1 MFATRRIQ
9 ALRYICVP
17 QAEAGAYWNLVEVT
31 FEQPGTGADSAVL
44 FAVPNPGQVASFDM
58 PVLPT
63 ACASDARALLRALD
77 AANVSVMDPVYAL
90 PQVSADYSQL
100 SRSPQ
105 FTAAFYNN
113 ATTLAAIETRYAQGF
128 AFALVPAPPGADS
141 IVSGWTSR
149 MPQPTIAL
157 AAPGSPNVRS
167 VTIGAIGIDGLRWV
181 DGQPLEA
188 TTCIDIADL
197 PRWIASLQGC
207 RQAVR
212 QAVRL
217 TQIRLSQLPRT
228 LIVGNACRPTHEAGL
243 AVGLTTGRAAGLAG
257 RIDRTCRLM

>member
-1 MFATRRIQ
+1 MFSTRRIQ

-17 QAEAGAYWNLVEVT
+17 QAEAGVYWNLVEVT

-44 FAVPNPGQVASFDM
+44 FAVSNPGQVASFDM
-58 PVLPT
+58 PVLPP

-105 FTAAFYNN
+105 FTAAFYSS
-113 ATTLAAIETRYAQGF
+113 AATLAAIETRYGQGF

-157 AAPGSPNVRS
+157 AAPGLPNVRS
-167 VTIGAIGIDGLRWV
+167 VTIGTIGIDGLRWV

-188 TTCIDIADL
+188 TTRIDVADL
-197 PRWIASLQGC
+197 PRWILPS
-207 RQAVR
+207 RR

-228 LIVGNACRPTHEAGL
+228 LIVGNGSQPTREAGL
-243 AVGLTTGRAAGLAG
+243 AVGLAAGRAAGLAG